1 MSRSSKLQIDRM
13 ATEIANA
20 LTNYNQEVSNTVKGI
35 TDEVAAETAKELKK
49 TSPRLTGDYAK
60 GWRRKKA
67 YETQYEKRNTVF
79 NEDQYQLTHLL
90 EDGHRKVS
98 TDRARR
104 RHELGRTPARVHIE
118 PVDSEAKEKLEE
130 RITKAVGKI

>member
-1 MSRSSKLQIDRM
+1 MSETSKANIENM
-13 ATEIANA
+13 ATKLANA
-20 LTNYNQEVSNTVKGI
+20 LTDYSQDVADAVK
-35 TDEVAAETAKELKK
+35 DVVAAETAKELKK